1 MDKTKLVV
9 VQKYSNEI
17 NAEIAKQKLASNGV
31 EAFISKD
38 DLSGMGPSLQA
49 TLGVKLEV
57 LESNL
62 KKAERVLKNL
72 KK

>member
-1 MDKTKLVV
+1 MDRTKLTV

-17 NAEIAKQKLASNGV
+17 HAEIAKQKLASRGV
-31 EAFISKD
+31 KAFISKD
-38 DLSGMGPSLQA
+38 DLSGMQPSLQT

-62 KKAERVLKNL
+62 KKAERILKD
-72 KK
+72 K